1 MKPCK
6 ICQQPKSIHFS
17 SSWMDFSKPDHKF
30 EMDNLLYIENKLKK
44 REREDKHKKLNFCLI
59 CKQDK
64 KSPFGIC
71 KECSERLIGEEKC
84 I

>member
-6 ICQQPKSIHFS
+6 HCGGTKTSHLTH
-17 SSWMDFSKPDHKF
+17 WMDWAKPTHEY
-30 EMDNLLYIENKLKK
+30 EMDNLLWIENQLKK

-71 KECSERLIGEEKC
+71 KECSERLIQEKV
-84 I
+84 

>member
-6 ICQQPKSIHFS
+6 ICAQPKTWHDTYVNGYLSNV
-17 SSWMDFSKPDHKF
+17 DHKF
-30 EMDNLLYIENKLKK
+30 EMDNLLWIENQLKK
-44 REREDKHKKLNFCLI
+44 REREDKHNKLNYCLI

-71 KECSERLIGEEKC
+71 KECSERLIQEKV
-84 I
+84 